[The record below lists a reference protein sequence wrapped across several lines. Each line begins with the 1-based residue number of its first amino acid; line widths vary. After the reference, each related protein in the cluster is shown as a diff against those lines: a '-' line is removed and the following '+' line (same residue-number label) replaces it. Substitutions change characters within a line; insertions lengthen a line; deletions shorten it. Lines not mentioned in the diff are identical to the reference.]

1 MSEERKARYRA
12 AVGLAY
18 SGGVEDTPEIA
29 VKGERLTADEI
40 VKIARQYGIPV
51 VERGPLASALLP
63 LELSQE
69 VPASLFE
76 AVATVLVEIDRA
88 HDEASSR

>member
-1 MSEERKARYRA
+1 MTGESSRARYRA

-18 SGGVEDTPEIA
+18 EGGVEDTPQIA

-51 VERGPLASALLP
+51 VERGSLASALLP
-63 LELSQE
+63 LEVSQE
-69 VPASLFE
+69 IPSSLFE
-76 AVATVLVEIDRA
+76 AVATVLNEIDRIQ
-88 HDEASSR
+88 DSELR